1 MASYDASTLIGMYT
15 AGQDRRN
22 AEIDR
27 RYALED
33 RARKIKA
40 EEERKA
46 LLKDLFTGGGQSAS
60 AQPATSTPSL
70 QTQFVGAPSAP
81 VAPVEPAP
89 EQKTIGTDQGEV
101 LIPTVSDDGRILS
114 DQEAV
119 QQYRRTGKHLGIF
132 NTPDEATAYAKSLH
146 NQQAEMYAGQG
157 GPEESMLPPA
167 NDTPAPRLNQQT
179 LAKLLV
185 VDPETATNI
194 INAFSK
200 MDEAGRKSLDDKFN
214 AMGSVAARLS
224 TLPLGQRAMEF
235 RRAVQYLRAKGWTDQ
250 ELQNAN
256 LSDQGLQTYAR
267 EVVDVKTLMQE
278 ARQSASDT
286 ETARHNR
293 VSEGQ
298 TAERN
303 QLSRDRE
310 SRLKKWGPQPIIVGG
325 MRTDTSDLDY

>member
-89 EQKTIGTDQGEV
+89 EQKTIGANAAAAMRQSLGEKDYKAWKAKHGIVEEGEV
-101 LIPTVSDDGRILS
+101 APIAPAPPSP
-114 DQEAV
+114 AV
-119 QQYRRTGKHLGIF
+119 
-132 NTPDEATAYAKSLH
+132 
-146 NQQAEMYAGQG
+146 G
-157 GPEESMLPPA
+157 GPEEPMMPPA
-167 NDTPAPRLNQQT
+167 DANPAPRINQQA

-185 VDPETATNI
+185 VDPETGTSI
-194 INAFSK
+194 INAFAK
-200 MDEAGRKSLDDKFN
+200 MDENQRKTMDDKFN
-214 AMGSVAARLS
+214 AMGSVAYHLQ
-224 TLPLGQRAMEF
+224 TVPIQQRAQEF
-235 RRAVQYLRAKGWTDQ
+235 QRAIQFLRAKGWTDQ

-256 LSDQGLQTYAR
+256 LSDQGLATYAK

-278 ARQSASDT
+278 ARQAASDA

-298 TAERN
+298 DAARID
-303 QLSRDRE
+303 LSRKRE
-310 SRLKKWGPQPIIVGG
+310 NRITKWGPTAINIIGG
-325 MRTDTSDLDY
+325 GVRTDTSDLDY

>member
-70 QTQFVGAPSAP
+70 QTQFVGQPSVPPSVSATAP
-81 VAPVEPAP
+81 
-89 EQKTIGTDQGEV
+89 QKTIGAHEANIMRQSLGDKRYQAWKVKNGIMEEGEV
-101 LIPTVSDDGRILS
+101 APIAPAPPSP
-114 DQEAV
+114 AV
-119 QQYRRTGKHLGIF
+119 
-132 NTPDEATAYAKSLH
+132 
-146 NQQAEMYAGQG
+146 G
-157 GPEESMLPPA
+157 GPEEPMMPPA
-167 NDTPAPRLNQQT
+167 DANPAPRINQQA

-185 VDPETATNI
+185 VDPETGTSI
-194 INAFSK
+194 INAFAK
-200 MDEAGRKSLDDKFN
+200 MDENQRKTMDDKFN
-214 AMGSVAARLS
+214 AMGSVAYRLQ
-224 TLPLGQRAMEF
+224 TVPIQQRAQEF
-235 RRAVQYLRAKGWTDQ
+235 QRAIQFLRAKGWTDQ

-256 LSDQGLQTYAR
+256 LSDQGLATYAK

-278 ARQSASDT
+278 ARQAASDA

-298 TAERN
+298 DAARID
-303 QLSRDRE
+303 LSRKRE
-310 SRLKKWGPQPIIVGG
+310 NRITKWGPTSINIIGG
-325 MRTDTSDLDY
+325 GVRTDTSDLDY

>member
-89 EQKTIGTDQGEV
+89 EQKTIGANAAAAMRQSLGEK
-101 LIPTVSDDGRILS
+101 DYK
-114 DQEAV
+114 AWKA
-119 QQYRRTGKHLGIF
+119 KHGIVEEG
-132 NTPDEATAYAKSLH
+132 DAQSGQSAI
-146 NQQAEMYAGQG
+146 AGQG

-310 SRLKKWGPQPIIVGG
+310 SRLKKWGPRPIIVGG